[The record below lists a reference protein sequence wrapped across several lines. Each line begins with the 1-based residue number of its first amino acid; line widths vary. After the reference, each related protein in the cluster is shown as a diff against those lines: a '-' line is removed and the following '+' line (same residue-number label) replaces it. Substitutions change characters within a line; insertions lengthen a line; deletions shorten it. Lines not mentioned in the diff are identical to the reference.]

1 MKDLIPLFRV
11 DLIKKLEAA
20 REEMFIE
27 AERYYEKTLEKMAK
41 DSTHLV
47 YLCSPL
53 KPTKQKLV
61 QEHISEAITAAS
73 QILGAKYAGKKIAVF
88 IPHLHLFSV
97 YNEIVYPQTRERAIK
112 FNDRIIRKY
121 FHTLAV
127 LGKKI
132 SKGMASEI
140 EQAKKKGMEVVEMKD
155 FKKQLKNLPDSGKSN
170 LNYKKMINL
179 HNGIH
184 GQKFLIKQ

>member
-1 MKDLIPLFRV
+1 MKDLIPLFKV

-20 REEMFIE
+20 REKMFID
-27 AERYYEKTLEKMAK
+27 AERYYEQLLEKMAK

-61 QEHISEAITAAS
+61 QEHIAEAIEAAS
-73 QILGAKYAGKKIAVF
+73 QILGAKYDGKKIAVF

-97 YNEIVYPQTRERAIK
+97 YNEIIYPQTRERAIK

-121 FHTLAV
+121 FHTLAI

-140 EQAKKKGMEVVEMKD
+140 EQAKKKGMRVIQVGD
-155 FKKQLKNLPDSGKSN
+155 LKKQLKNLPNSEKAET
-170 LNYKKMINL
+170 NYQKMINL
-179 HNGIH
+179 HNRIH
-184 GQKFLIKQ
+184 GQKFLIK

>member
-1 MKDLIPLFRV
+1 MKDLIPLFNISS
-11 DLIKKLEAA
+11 IKKLEAA
-20 REEMFIE
+20 REKMFID
-27 AERYYEKTLEKMAK
+27 AESYYEKTLEKMAK

-61 QEHISEAITAAS
+61 QDHISEAITAAS
-73 QILGAKYAGKKIAVF
+73 EILGAKYDGKKIAVF

-97 YNEIVYPQTRERAIK
+97 YNEIIYPQTRERAIK

-121 FHTLAV
+121 FHTLAI

-140 EQAKKKGMEVVEMKD
+140 EQAKKKGMEVTDVKN
-155 FKKQLKNLPDSGKSN
+155 FKKQLENLPDSKKSKM
-170 LNYKKMINL
+170 NYRKMIDL
-179 HNGIH
+179 HNKIH
-184 GQKFLIKQ
+184 GQKFLIK